1 MTKPTKKMR
10 LSPKLTLEGMDNSL
24 TLRAGTFGGFA
35 LSVIPNLTSADVLKT
50 IVLAFIGAVVSFGV
64 TLNFFKSLTS
74 KKK

>member
-1 MTKPTKKMR
+1 MR
-10 LSPKLTLEGMDNSL
+10 LTSNLTLERMDNSL

-50 IVLAFIGAVVSFGV
+50 IVLACIGAVVSFGV
-64 TLNFFKSLTS
+64 TLLLKQLTT

>member
-1 MTKPTKKMR
+1 MR
-10 LSPKLTLEGMDNSL
+10 LSPKLTLEEMNNSL

-35 LSVIPNLTSADVLKT
+35 LSVIPNLTSADVIKT

-64 TLNFFKSLTS
+64 TLLLKQLTS

>member
-1 MTKPTKKMR
+1 MR
-10 LSPKLTLEGMDNSL
+10 LSLNLTLERMDNSL

-50 IVLAFIGAVVSFGV
+50 IVLACIGAVVSFGV
-64 TLNFFKSLTS
+64 TVLLKQLTS

>member
-1 MTKPTKKMR
+1 MR
-10 LSPKLTLEGMDNSL
+10 LSPKLTMERMDNSL

-50 IVLAFIGAVVSFGV
+50 IVLAFIGAVVGCGV
-64 TLNFFKSLTS
+64 TLLLKQLTS

>member
-1 MTKPTKKMR
+1 MR
-10 LSPKLTLEGMDNSL
+10 QSPKLTLEEMDNSL

-35 LSVIPNLTSADVLKT
+35 LSVIPNLTSVDVLKT

-64 TLNFFKSLTS
+64 TVLLKRLTS

>member
-1 MTKPTKKMR
+1 MR
-10 LSPKLTLEGMDNSL
+10 LSPKLTLEVMDNSL

-35 LSVIPNLTSADVLKT
+35 LSVIPNITSADVVKT

-64 TLNFFKSLTS
+64 TVFLKRLTS

>member
-1 MTKPTKKMR
+1 MR
-10 LSPKLTLEGMDNSL
+10 LSLKLTLERMDNSL

-35 LSVIPNLTSADVLKT
+35 LSVIPNLTSADVVKT

-64 TLNFFKSLTS
+64 TLLLKQLTS

>member
-1 MTKPTKKMR
+1 
-10 LSPKLTLEGMDNSL
+10 MDNSL
-24 TLRAGTFGGFA
+24 TLKAGTIGGFA

-64 TLNFFKSLTS
+64 TLLLKQLTS

>member
-1 MTKPTKKMR
+1 MR
-10 LSPKLTLEGMDNSL
+10 LSPKLTLEEMNNSL

-35 LSVIPNLTSADVLKT
+35 LSVIPNLTSADVFKT

-64 TLNFFKSLTS
+64 TLLLKQLTS

>member
-1 MTKPTKKMR
+1 
-10 LSPKLTLEGMDNSL
+10 MDNSL

-35 LSVIPNLTSADVLKT
+35 LSIIPNLTSADVLKT

-64 TLNFFKSLTS
+64 TVLLKQLTS

>member
-1 MTKPTKKMR
+1 MR
-10 LSPKLTLEGMDNSL
+10 LSLKLTLERMDNSL

-35 LSVIPNLTSADVLKT
+35 LSVIPNLTSADVFKT

-64 TLNFFKSLTS
+64 TLLLKQLTS

>member
-1 MTKPTKKMR
+1 MR
-10 LSPKLTLEGMDNSL
+10 LSLKLTLERMDNSL

-35 LSVIPNLTSADVLKT
+35 LSIIPNITSADVLKT

-64 TLNFFKSLTS
+64 TLLLKQLTS

>member
-1 MTKPTKKMR
+1 MR
-10 LSPKLTLEGMDNSL
+10 QSQKLKLEGMDNSL

-35 LSVIPNLTSADVLKT
+35 LSVIPNITSADVLKT

-64 TLNFFKSLTS
+64 TLLLKQLTS

>member
-1 MTKPTKKMR
+1 MR

-24 TLRAGTFGGFA
+24 TVKAGTFGGFA

-50 IVLAFIGAVVSFGV
+50 IVLACIGAVVSFGV
-64 TLNFFKSLTS
+64 TLLLKSLTS

>member
-1 MTKPTKKMR
+1 MR
-10 LSPKLTLEGMDNSL
+10 LSPNLTLEEMDNSL

-35 LSVIPNLTSADVLKT
+35 LSVIPNITSADVFKT

-64 TLNFFKSLTS
+64 TVLLKRLTS